1 MIGMTGQDII
11 DKARLILG
19 DKDKRYWSDEELTR
33 YLDDGVRELAK
44 RSGIFQRKTLLEVKQ
59 TQPVYTID
67 DEVLKILE
75 AYDETNGVSLILKPY
90 SVKAEKTRDWRTVLI
105 ADFKKLIFPVPEER
119 LVTVLYSYIPKSFGD
134 GIVVFDFDEDSNDDT
149 VTYDFD
155 GDGQQDIVYWKVD
168 GSPAGVLPEWA
179 QDVLVDYVVYEA
191 YMVDRAEQN
200 QQKAQFH
207 YLRFKSNANRL
218 ADLAFQSYGAGA
230 EIAYQ
235 GF

>member
-1 MIGMTGQDII
+1 MTGQDII

-19 DKDKRYWSDEELTR
+19 DSEKRYWVDEELAR
-33 YLDDGVRELAK
+33 YLENGVRELAK

-75 AYDETNGVSLILKPY
+75 AYDETNGVDLALRPY
-90 SVKAEKTRDWRTVLI
+90 SVNAEKTGNWRTVLVES
-105 ADFKKLIFPVPEER
+105 FNKLIFPVPEER

-134 GIVVFDFDEDSNDDT
+134 GIVTYDFDSDTNEDT

-155 GDGQQDIVYWKVD
+155 GDGQQDIVYWVQD

-179 QDVLVDYVVYEA
+179 QDALVDYVVYEA

-207 YLRFKSNANRL
+207 FLRFKSNANRL